1 MKVFLKETSF
11 HRVMIDRMFTASI
24 EMKKELHDIMNEGIF
39 SGVVHP
45 LKRVVFAD
53 TELEQAFR
61 YSCHDRE
68 LLRTL
73 LPSMSSSLS
82 PLQVPLANADI

>member
-11 HRVMIDRMFTASI
+11 HRVMIDRVFTACA
-24 EMKKELHDIMNEGIF
+24 ELKKQLHDIMTEGIF
-39 SGVVHP
+39 SGVVRP
-45 LKRVVFAD
+45 LQRVVFAD
-53 TELEQAFR
+53 NEVEQAFR

-82 PLQVPLANADI
+82 PT